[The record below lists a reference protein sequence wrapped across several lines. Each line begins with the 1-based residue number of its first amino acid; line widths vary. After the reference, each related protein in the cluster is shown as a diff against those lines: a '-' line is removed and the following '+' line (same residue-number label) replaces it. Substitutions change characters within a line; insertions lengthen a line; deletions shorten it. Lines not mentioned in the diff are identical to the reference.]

1 VAHLITIGTILL
13 VQTDTES
20 EATSGFDPSFLILM
34 LVVGAGLY
42 FVMIAPARRR
52 QKQVGEVQ
60 RGIDIGDEVR
70 TVGGIYGVV
79 TGATDDRLTID
90 VGGGTTLH
98 IDRRAVGERL
108 TQDIE
113 DEADEAGDE
122 DG

>member
-1 VAHLITIGTILL
+1 VAHLMTLGTMLL
-13 VQTDTES
+13 AQTDAES
-20 EATSGFDPSFLILM
+20 DATSGFDPSFLILM

-60 RGIDIGDEVR
+60 RGVDIGDEIR
-70 TVGGIYGVV
+70 TVGGIYGIV
-79 TGATDDRLTID
+79 TGTSEDRLTID

-108 TQDIE
+108 TE
-113 DEADEAGDE
+113 DPGEEAEEEEG
-122 DG
+122 

>member
-1 VAHLITIGTILL
+1 MTLGTMLL
-13 VQTDTES
+13 AQTDAEP
-20 EATSGFDPSFLILM
+20 EASSGFDPSFLILM

-52 QKQVGEVQ
+52 QKRIGEVQ
-60 RGIDIGDEVR
+60 SGLDIGDEIR

-79 TGATDDRLTID
+79 TGTSDDRLTID

-108 TQDIE
+108 SADAEE
-113 DEADEAGDE
+113 DEGEAG
-122 DG
+122 

>member
-1 VAHLITIGTILL
+1 MTIGTMLL
-13 VQTDTES
+13 AQTEPES
-20 EATSGFDPSFLILM
+20 DATSGFDPSFLILM

-52 QKQVGEVQ
+52 QKQAGEVQ
-60 RGIDIGDEVR
+60 RGVDIGDEIR

-79 TGATDDRLTID
+79 TGTTEDRLTID

-108 TQDIE
+108 IRDSDDAE
-113 DEADEAGDE
+113 DEG
-122 DG
+122 G

>member
-1 VAHLITIGTILL
+1 MTIATMLL
-13 VQTDTES
+13 AQADTES
-20 EATSGFDPSFLILM
+20 EASSGFDPSFLILM

-52 QKQVGEVQ
+52 QKQVAEVQ
-60 RGIDIGDEVR
+60 GGIDIGDEVR

-79 TGATDDRLTID
+79 TGVTEDRLTID
-90 VGGGTTLH
+90 VGGGTNLH

-108 TQDIE
+108 TSEEPEE
-113 DEADEAGDE
+113 D